1 MISYSQKAKA
11 HIAAIQK
18 IKEEK
23 AAANTNTNTNINT
36 TYDFKST
43 LHQLQRSFPGIL
55 REQKN
60 GCKRGEVITYR
71 CANPSGNFLDH
82 SKAKTGVIGILFHG
96 SSKKS
101 ISSICRQGMHDNAY
115 FTSSLDYAISRSKFK
130 ELRKEY
136 NGSKVVEVLAMAVIV
151 DDVKKL
157 NLKEVKLKSRE
168 YSLPLFIITVQLSPY
183 K

>member
-1 MISYSQKAKA
+1 M
-11 HIAAIQK
+11 QK
-18 IKEEK
+18 IKED
-23 AAANTNTNTNINT
+23 AATANTNTNT
-36 TYDFKST
+36 TYDFKSK
-43 LHQLQRSFPGIL
+43 LQELKRSFPGIL

-82 SKAKTGVIGILFHG
+82 PKAKTVIGILFHG

-136 NGSKVVEVLAMAVIV
+136 NGSKGVEVLAMAVIV